1 MKRRPNRA
9 GFTLVEVLVGLVVGG
24 IVMLAGFAAVSTVQD
39 RSLHAREATTSA
51 LEGATARTLLVNWLS
66 TATLQGSE
74 IGVLFEGLDATEQGL
89 PSDEITFPTRFRT
102 PLRVPMTGVRLFVD
116 ADPETGEVGL
126 VAEMVGAV
134 DDVPIRMELAPQ
146 VTGLLIRYLPVAE
159 GPVEWAESWVGQ
171 QSLPRA
177 VEITLLYDPEDPLPP
192 LLRLPIRVALA
203 TLQ

>member
-1 MKRRPNRA
+1 
-9 GFTLVEVLVGLVVGG
+9 
-24 IVMLAGFAAVSTVQD
+24 
-39 RSLHAREATTSA
+39 
-51 LEGATARTLLVNWLS
+51 
-66 TATLQGSE
+66 
-74 IGVLFEGLDATEQGL
+74 
-89 PSDEITFPTRFRT
+89 
-102 PLRVPMTGVRLFVD
+102 
-116 ADPETGEVGL
+116 
-126 VAEMVGAV
+126 MVGAV